1 MVFTDHFFRMLGRVG
16 GSWEKLGEV
25 VEVLPPSREALLPTT
40 MQSLEARM
48 QEGEGGEGGEVE
60 EEEGVSLP
68 SSMAT
73 HLASSLGEVGE
84 EEEEG
89 GELLTS
95 VIHHPP

>member
-1 MVFTDHFFRMLGRVG
+1 MLGRVG

-48 QEGEGGEGGEVE
+48 QGGEGGEVE

>member
-84 EEEEG
+84 EEEG

>member
-1 MVFTDHFFRMLGRVG
+1 MG

-60 EEEGVSLP
+60 EEGVSLP

-73 HLASSLGEVGE
+73 HLVSNLGEVG
-84 EEEEG
+84 EEEG

>member
-1 MVFTDHFFRMLGRVG
+1 MG

-60 EEEGVSLP
+60 ELGVSLP

-84 EEEEG
+84 EEEG

>member
-1 MVFTDHFFRMLGRVG
+1 MLGRVG

-60 EEEGVSLP
+60 EELGVSLP

-73 HLASSLGEVGE
+73 HIASNLGEVG

>member
-1 MVFTDHFFRMLGRVG
+1 MLGRVG

-60 EEEGVSLP
+60 EEGVSLP

-73 HLASSLGEVGE
+73 HLVSSLWEVGE

>member
-1 MVFTDHFFRMLGRVG
+1 MG

-40 MQSLEARM
+40 MQSLETRM
-48 QEGEGGEGGEVE
+48 QEGEGGEGGEV

-73 HLASSLGEVGE
+73 HLASSQGEVGG

>member
-1 MVFTDHFFRMLGRVG
+1 MLGRVG

-60 EEEGVSLP
+60 EEGVSLP

-84 EEEEG
+84 EEG

>member
-1 MVFTDHFFRMLGRVG
+1 MLGRVG

-60 EEEGVSLP
+60 EEGVSLP

-73 HLASSLGEVGE
+73 QIAYSLGEVGE